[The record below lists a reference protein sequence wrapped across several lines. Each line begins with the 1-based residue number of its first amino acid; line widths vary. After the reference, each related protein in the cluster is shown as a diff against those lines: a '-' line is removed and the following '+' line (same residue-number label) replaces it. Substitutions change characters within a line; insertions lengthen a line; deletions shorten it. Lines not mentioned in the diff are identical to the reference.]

1 MASSFTERQ
10 IMNLDRPPATPEQKQ
25 QARDI
30 YTGKIDDDILIDTD
44 ALASIAENGVWVQAW
59 VWVPNE
65 EDV

>member
-1 MASSFTERQ
+1 
-10 IMNLDRPPATPEQKQ
+10 MNLDRPPATPEQKQ

-59 VWVPNE
+59 VWVPN
-65 EDV
+65 DNDI